1 MFCFVASNSNINDG
15 KVFCRAQD
23 TEAKIRAFPCLLAN
37 IADVSAEGT
46 SKWRGLLLESGVECV
61 CVCVAGQEEAMTVLQ
76 ALVEN
81 TVMEV
86 HVMGVEVEER
96 AEQLPTVELYAQY
109 SSWVSGRNYG

>member
-15 KVFCRAQD
+15 KVSCRAQD

-61 CVCVAGQEEAMTVLQ
+61 CVCCVCVCVCVCVCGRTRRGHDSVAGPGGEHCDGGTCD
-76 ALVEN
+76 
-81 TVMEV
+81 
-86 HVMGVEVEER
+86 G
-96 AEQLPTVELYAQY
+96 
-109 SSWVSGRNYG
+109 SGGGGAG